1 MGYGMRG
8 ASRRWLKF
16 VMLLG
21 PLLLFSGC
29 AAMPRSTQR
38 SISCEKIV
46 LHPPQSIKDGPQHPL
61 DDTVPGIANFGL
73 VSKDLWRGG
82 QPTAEGMQ
90 WLARLGVKTVI
101 DLREEAD
108 ESSIIPAGVRYVRI
122 PVSPF
127 NADHVDVEEVL
138 RQIDACPKP
147 VFIHCHQ
154 GRDRTGLAVAGY
166 RLAQGMRAADA
177 CLELRNFNVN
187 FWWDGPIER
196 RIYNL
201 DRSRSADAKTQIAA
215 TP

>member
-1 MGYGMRG
+1 MGYESGG
-8 ASRRWLKF
+8 ASRRLLKLM
-16 VMLLG
+16 MLLG
-21 PLLLFSGC
+21 PLLSFGGC
-29 AAMPRSTQR
+29 AVAPRSV
-38 SISCEKIV
+38 SSEKIV

-61 DDTVPGIANFGL
+61 DDTVPGISNFGL

-82 QPTAEGMQ
+82 QPTPEGMQ

-108 ESSIIPAGVRYVRI
+108 ETSIIPAGVRYVRI

-127 NADHVDVEEVL
+127 SADQVNVAEVL
-138 RQIDACPKP
+138 RQIETSPKP

-154 GRDRTGLAVAGY
+154 GRDRTGLAVAAY
-166 RLAQGMRAADA
+166 RLAQGMQPADA

-196 RIYNL
+196 RIGSL
-201 DRSRSADAKTQIAA
+201 DRSLSAAAKQKVASI
-215 TP
+215 P